1 MEKLWERVFKRIG
14 DNANVFRILGVS
26 FGVLLIFFSIN
37 VTATIK
43 IQILSTSKIRN
54 DLFIG
59 FGEPGK
65 RPFGQERYFFEP
77 NIEKNITT
85 SMQISRMTGGSIR
98 SSPVAFLRLTGPYK
112 LKVQVYYGKD
122 LCTSKDLESKT
133 ENEETIILQCDN

>member
-1 MEKLWERVFKRIG
+1 MEKLLESVVKRIG
-14 DNANVFRILGVS
+14 ENANLLRVLGVALGVS
-26 FGVLLIFFSIN
+26 LIFFSIN

-43 IQILSTSKIRN
+43 IQVVSTSKIRN

-65 RPFGQERYFFEP
+65 RPFGQENYYLKPGKQED
-77 NIEKNITT
+77 ISK

-98 SSPVAFLRLTGPYK
+98 SSPVAFIRLTGPYK

-122 LCTSKDLESKT
+122 LCTSKDLENKS